1 MRKGG
6 NAVEATREQPLG
18 RASNRSIGCRFA
30 EVKGVVVTAPN
41 NGVHLTRFARR

>member
-18 RASNRSIGCRFA
+18 RASNRSIGCPLPKVKDVVA
-30 EVKGVVVTAPN
+30 EA
-41 NGVHLTRFARR
+41 AQ